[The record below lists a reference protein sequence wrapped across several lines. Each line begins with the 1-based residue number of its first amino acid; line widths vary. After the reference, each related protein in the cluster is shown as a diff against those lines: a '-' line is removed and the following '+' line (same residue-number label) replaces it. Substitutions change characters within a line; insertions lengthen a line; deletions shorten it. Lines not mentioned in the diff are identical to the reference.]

1 MAAAGCSKPKGYVA
15 ACEPSPGGEGYEVTV
30 VFVEVTD
37 DILAAIRDLS
47 DAAVGLPG

>member
-1 MAAAGCSKPKGYVA
+1 MLKTEGYVA
-15 ACEPSPGGEGYEVTV
+15 ACEHHPGGEGYDVTV

-47 DAAVGLPG
+47 GTTVGLPG